1 LINNFNFCRIPDK
14 NNKLKRYFIRLSYD
28 GTNFCGWQNQNNQES
43 VQGTIE
49 SALTTLLREKQAIL
63 GCGRTDTGVHADDY
77 YAHWDFEDVLPDH
90 LILKLNS
97 ILPRSISIKDIFEVD
112 PNYNAR
118 YNATV
123 RTYHYFIHTQ
133 KNPFRRLYSYEYPHQ
148 KLNFDLMTEAAAL
161 LLNYN
166 EFLPLI
172 KLDKITKKTNC
183 TLYSSKLE
191 NIDENYIRYEISAN
205 RFLHNMVRRIVGTI
219 ILIGRGN
226 MALDELKYSLDN
238 QLELRLIALA
248 PANGLHLVK
257 IDYPFLI
264 NK

>member
-1 LINNFNFCRIPDK
+1 MNRF
-14 NNKLKRYFIRLSYD
+14 FIRLSYD
-28 GTNFCGWQNQNNQES
+28 GTNFCGWQNQKNQDS

-49 SALTTLLREKQAIL
+49 AALTTLLRENQAIV

-77 YAHWDFEDVLPDH
+77 YAHWDFEGTLPDH

-97 ILPRSISIKDIFEVD
+97 ILPRSIAIKEIFEID
-112 PNYNAR
+112 PVYNAR
-118 YNATV
+118 YNATI
-123 RTYHYFIHTQ
+123 RTYHYFIHTH
-133 KNPFRRLYSYEYPHQ
+133 KDPFRRLYSYEYPHQ
-148 KLNFDLMTEAAAL
+148 KLDFNLMTEAAAL
-161 LLNYN
+161 LLDYN

-172 KLDKITKKTNC
+172 KLDKLKKKTKC

-191 NIDENYIRYEISAN
+191 TIEENYIRYEISAN

-219 ILIGRGN
+219 ILIGRGT
-226 MALDELKYSLDN
+226 MTLDELKNSLDN
-238 QLELRLIALA
+238 QSELRLIALA

-257 IDYPFLI
+257 IEYPFLL